1 MFILC
6 CYYLNMSL
14 RLLFC
19 LLTMQRY
26 GDFLPTPKKISN
38 SSLTCL
44 DKHAIFGQ
52 ITEKCQKIV
61 QTFVFYGIFMSHG
74 GQDNLCHTGDRILC
88 VLCMK

>member
-52 ITEKCQKIV
+52 ITEKCQKVV
-61 QTFVFYGIFMSHG
+61 QTFVFTVF
-74 GQDNLCHTGDRILC
+74 LCHTVDRIIC
-88 VLCMK
+88 VTRGIGYFVSFV